1 MRHKQTDTALRDTIL
16 TAASVWLAEK
26 QSPFAVV
33 EEFAC
38 FVGKPPM
45 RVPLTDSLLA
55 AILACGFPCVRGDK
69 GERVLWLLPTRSGS
83 SSCLPFVPS
92 EAVRQFAAA
101 PPKAEAE
108 AA

>member
-1 MRHKQTDTALRDTIL
+1 MKHKQTEKSLRDTIL
-16 TAASVWLAEK
+16 KAASVWLAEK

-33 EEFAC
+33 EEFAS
-38 FVGKPPM
+38 FVGKSSVIAPP
-45 RVPLTDSLLA
+45 PESLLA
-55 AILACGFPCVRGDK
+55 GIFACGFPCVRGDK
-69 GERVLWLLPTRSGS
+69 GERVLWLRPAASGS

-101 PPKAEAE
+101 LPKAEAE